1 MTVNQDEDE
10 ARGDREGSEAQLRPF
25 EVRSLA
31 PRDAPAVRDFVQVIL
46 LAHGLAGDR
55 ELLRYG
61 LRGEALIAELVAAID
76 DVAVGTVTVTQ
87 SRLRPDAAWVSKL
100 FVDPLH
106 RGRRIGRALL
116 ARAVDDARAA
126 GFQRIGLSTLPVF
139 RDAIRLYEDTGWVR
153 APRRPTRTSELVY
166 WRTTAAIG

>member
-1 MTVNQDEDE
+1 VDEKPHHDE
-10 ARGDREGSEAQLRPF
+10 AHEEAELRPF
-25 EVRSLA
+25 VVRPLT

-46 LAHGLAGDR
+46 LAHGLAGDH

-61 LRGEALIAELVAAID
+61 LRGEALVAELVATID
-76 DVAVGTVTVTQ
+76 EVPVGTVTVTQ

-116 ARAVDDARAA
+116 ARAVDEARAA
-126 GFQRIGLSTLPVF
+126 GFERIGLSTLPVF
-139 RDAIRLYEDTGWVR
+139 RAAIRLYDETGWVR